1 MEEVVTRS
9 AREVGSMGVSEL
21 SSGAIERA
29 GGVRVEAAWLFGRV
43 VVRMAG
49 WRMISWSSDVA
60 LRRSCSCSDSLHG
73 KLHPHVG
80 RRRQTLLEARTSG
93 LTVRSENLHMT
104 ASHLRAPECTSHI
117 DEFMNTRN
125 VPYIA
130 LLIQVHRSSAL
141 HEQLESSQNVC
152 IPRYTKKDS

>member
-9 AREVGSMGVSEL
+9 AREVGSMVVNEL
-21 SSGAIERA
+21 SSGAIGRA

-49 WRMISWSSDVA
+49 WRMISWSSDVS
-60 LRRSCSCSDSLHG
+60 LRRSCSCSDSLYG
-73 KLHPHVG
+73 KPHPHVG
-80 RRRQTLLEARTSG
+80 KWRQTLLEARMSG
-93 LTVRSENLHMT
+93 LTVRSENLRIR
-104 ASHLRAPECTSHI
+104 ASQLRTSEYTSHM
-117 DEFMNTRN
+117 DEFMNIRN

-152 IPRYTKKDS
+152 IPRYTE